1 VCLNPIIQFKPWLL
15 FVPAGVPQQEASM
28 AVLMQELL
36 SPSYSFVLHTA
47 SPMGNDPAT
56 AEFEVAPGL
65 GETLASGKRG
75 SAWRIAVNKSS
86 GAVKVL
92 AFANFSEG
100 MFPAGVGSRA
110 KSPAA
115 AVSAVGAV
123 GRAGG
128 LYRKSGSSINSSMS
142 GSPTSSFDSSTSY
155 DSGSEGSSNGSGSLY
170 ECATRVIDY
179 SKQQLS
185 MSAEARTAMAHRIG
199 AVASCLERA
208 FGGSQDVEGCWVG
221 EELFVVQTRP
231 QP

>member
-1 VCLNPIIQFKPWLL
+1 
-15 FVPAGVPQQEASM
+15 M
-28 AVLMQELL
+28 AVLIQELL

-115 AVSAVGAV
+115 AAVSAVGAV
-123 GRAGG
+123 GRTGG
-128 LYRKSGSSINSSMS
+128 LYRKSGSSSSMS
-142 GSPTSSFDSSTSY
+142 GSPTSSFDSSSSSF
-155 DSGSEGSSNGSGSLY
+155 DSGSDSSNGSGSLY

-185 MSAEARTAMAHRIG
+185 MSADARTAMAHRIG

-208 FGGSQDVEGCWVG
+208 FGGAQDVEGCWVG
-221 EELFVVQTRP
+221 DELFVVQTRP